1 MILPEHKEAIQ
12 RQLRDLNK
20 RTKPVLDEQEWEL
33 ITRAMAYSYT
43 EQQQITVVLFEPFSE
58 IEASVR
64 ARLRSY

>member
-20 RTKPVLDEQEWEL
+20 RTKPVLDEQKWEL
-33 ITRAMAYSYT
+33 ITRAIAYSYT

>member
-43 EQQQITVVLFEPFSE
+43 EQQQITAVLFEPVFGN
-58 IEASVR
+58 
-64 ARLRSY
+64 